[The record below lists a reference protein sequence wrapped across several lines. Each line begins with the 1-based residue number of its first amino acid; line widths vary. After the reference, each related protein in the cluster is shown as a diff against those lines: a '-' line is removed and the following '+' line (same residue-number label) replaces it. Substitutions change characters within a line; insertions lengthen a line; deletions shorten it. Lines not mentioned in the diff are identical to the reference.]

1 MVVLSQMVVL
11 EVVVGSLGELRTV
24 CDLPPGRGSLQ
35 EGFQP
40 PPEDYSCLDLEDS
53 PSPGLS
59 DPPSGNPLVPPLT
72 SPQADTFL
80 T

>member
-1 MVVLSQMVVL
+1 MAVLSRMVLL

-40 PPEDYSCLDLEDS
+40 PPEDYPALILRTHLPLGSQTLLRETHWS
-53 PSPGLS
+53 RSLPPPRQTLS
-59 DPPSGNPLVPPLT
+59 
-72 SPQADTFL
+72 
-80 T
+80 

>member
-1 MVVLSQMVVL
+1 MAVLSRMVLL

-40 PPEDYSCLDLEDS
+40 PCLDLEDS

-59 DPPSGNPLVPPLT
+59 DAPSGNPLVPLPT